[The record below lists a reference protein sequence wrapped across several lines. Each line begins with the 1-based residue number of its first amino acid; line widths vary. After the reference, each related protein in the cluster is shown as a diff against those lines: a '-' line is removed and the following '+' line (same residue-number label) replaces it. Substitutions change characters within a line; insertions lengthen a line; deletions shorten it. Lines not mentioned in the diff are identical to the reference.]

1 MLECNP
7 LTGVIISNGVNGGR
21 RGMGQNRKIEDLKK
35 EIEENGLVCDCG
47 AKVYEFGKGP
57 IEDQPNYNKY
67 FEYLECLRCKKI
79 YYL

>member
-1 MLECNP
+1 
-7 LTGVIISNGVNGGR
+7 
-21 RGMGQNRKIEDLKK
+21 MGQDRKIEDLKK

-67 FEYLECLRCKKI
+67 FEYLECPGCKKL